1 MDKEGE
7 KGGNDDGETF
17 GGEANLEEYRKAKDG
32 LKNHRQRR
40 CCEVNRSS
48 SEKSE
53 GLVSSSKMNVHAWY
67 TQSF

>member
-7 KGGNDDGETF
+7 KGGNDDGKTF
-17 GGEANLEEYRKAKDG
+17 GGEADLEEHHKAKDG

-53 GLVSSSKMNVHAWY
+53 CLVSNFETHVHACF